1 MGNLH
6 RNYRIFST
14 RWKLSL
20 RNGSFL
26 LFKMNQISTI
36 CLYIVDASSKGG
48 TVLQEIELIAN
59 VQKGDMQ
66 AFEQLFERYKCKA
79 LRTVYLMTRDKDVSE
94 DIVQEVFV
102 ACYIS
107 IKGLQNPEY
116 FKTWFYRMLTRT
128 TWRYMEKEK
137 KLIPVEDIFEKLEG
151 SYEQSSLEK
160 LEQKESSK
168 LLYQEILKLQ
178 PKLQTTLI
186 LYYYNEFSVKEIA
199 KTMGCLEG
207 TVKSRL
213 YTGRR
218 RLKTNLIGQDS
229 FIIPREV

>member
-1 MGNLH
+1 
-6 RNYRIFST
+6 
-14 RWKLSL
+14 
-20 RNGSFL
+20 
-26 LFKMNQISTI
+26 MNQISTT
-36 CLYIVDASSKGG
+36 CLYIVDASNKGG
-48 TVLQEIELIAN
+48 TVLQERELVVN
-59 VQKGDMQ
+59 VQNGDMQ
-66 AFEQLFERYKCKA
+66 AFEQLFELYKYKA
-79 LRTVYLMTRDKDVSE
+79 LRTIYSMTRDKDISE

-102 ACYIS
+102 SCYTS
-107 IKGLQNPEY
+107 IKDLKNPEY

-137 KLIPVEDIFEKLEG
+137 RLIPVEDISRKLEC
-151 SYEQSSLEK
+151 SNEKSSLEK
-160 LEQKESSK
+160 VEQKESSE

-199 KTMGCLEG
+199 QTMGCLEG

-218 RLKTNLIGQDS
+218 RLKVNLMGQEN
-229 FIIPREV
+229 FII

>member
-1 MGNLH
+1 
-6 RNYRIFST
+6 
-14 RWKLSL
+14 
-20 RNGSFL
+20 
-26 LFKMNQISTI
+26 MNQISTI
-36 CLYIVDASSKGG
+36 CLYIVDASNKGG
-48 TVLQEIELIAN
+48 TALQERELVVN

-66 AFEQLFERYKCKA
+66 AFEQLFELYKCKA
-79 LRTVYLMTRDKDVSE
+79 LRTIYSMTRDKDISE

-102 ACYIS
+102 SCYTS
-107 IKGLQNPEY
+107 IKSLQNPEY

-137 KLIPVEDIFEKLEG
+137 RLIPVENIFRKSED
-151 SYEQSSLEK
+151 SYENSSLEK
-160 LEQKESSK
+160 LEQKESSE

-199 KTMGCLEG
+199 QTMGCLEG

-218 RLKTNLIGQDS
+218 RLKVNLMEQEE
-229 FIIPREV
+229 FII

>member
-1 MGNLH
+1 M
-6 RNYRIFST
+6 
-14 RWKLSL
+14 
-20 RNGSFL
+20 
-26 LFKMNQISTI
+26 
-36 CLYIVDASSKGG
+36 
-48 TVLQEIELIAN
+48 QERELVVN

-66 AFEQLFERYKCKA
+66 AFEQLFELYKCKA
-79 LRTVYLMTRDKDVSE
+79 LRTIYSMTRDKDISE

-102 ACYIS
+102 SCYTS
-107 IKGLQNPEY
+107 IKSLQNPEY

-137 KLIPVEDIFEKLEG
+137 RLIPVENIFRKSED
-151 SYEQSSLEK
+151 SYENSSLEK
-160 LEQKESSK
+160 LEQKESSE

-199 KTMGCLEG
+199 QTMGCLEG

-213 YTGRR
+213 YTGRC
-218 RLKTNLIGQDS
+218 RLKVNLMEQEE
-229 FIIPREV
+229 FII